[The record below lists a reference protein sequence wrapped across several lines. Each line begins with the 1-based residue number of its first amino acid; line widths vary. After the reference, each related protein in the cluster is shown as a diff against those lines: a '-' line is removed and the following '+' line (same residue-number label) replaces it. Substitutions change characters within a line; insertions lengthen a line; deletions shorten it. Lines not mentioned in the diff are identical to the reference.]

1 MSSHEQLA
9 RLVAASPGGL
19 VLPGGDRRAQ
29 VDVAT
34 PLVLLDAMM
43 PGWSTTRKR
52 T

>member
-1 MSSHEQLA
+1 MTTREELA

-34 PLVLLDAMM
+34 PLHLVDVADLGDD
-43 PGWSTTRKR
+43 R
-52 T
+52 